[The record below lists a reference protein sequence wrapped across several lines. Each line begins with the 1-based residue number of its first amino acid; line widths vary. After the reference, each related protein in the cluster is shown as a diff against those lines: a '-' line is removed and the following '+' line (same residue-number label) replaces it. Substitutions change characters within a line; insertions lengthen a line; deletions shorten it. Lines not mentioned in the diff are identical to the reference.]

1 MEFPLD
7 SREGESVLAV
17 RVHWLRPRE
26 MEVIPLLVV
35 DLRQKQ
41 EQLFRGNAY
50 AYDSSSEE
58 CVAYLVYGEESCL
71 YL

>member
-1 MEFPLD
+1 
-7 SREGESVLAV
+7 
-17 RVHWLRPRE
+17 

-41 EQLFRGNAY
+41 EQLFLGNAY
-50 AYDSSSEE
+50 AYDSSFEE

>member
-1 MEFPLD
+1 
-7 SREGESVLAV
+7 
-17 RVHWLRPRE
+17 

-41 EQLFRGNAY
+41 VQLFLRNAY

-58 CVAYLVYGEESCL
+58 CGAYLVYGEESCL
-71 YL
+71 YQ